1 MKKFLFVLILTLGW
15 LVSKGQL
22 YPPIQPYLENDYSIS
37 QVKRFAMGQNELS
50 SSWRK
55 EFLSIV
61 NDGLAQA
68 GENMYLGE
76 DKILS
81 ALDHVVYERRNL
93 NYSFENSRNISN
105 QVKFYSDF
113 GFDGM
118 VGVFK
123 YGKCSLVIFK
133 TRCMNLLKCRL
144 DVVQIEIKPEPKPD
158 PAPDWRTYQA
168 PKKVYPSNPQPIP
181 VVVPVVF
188 KKAFFQRTGVQI
200 GCVTIGLGGI
210 VAGVLLS
217 KHHRSSGVPGG
228 APKTP
233 PEPIVPPVIPPVIP
247 GGPGG
252 APLTK

>member
-1 MKKFLFVLILTLGW
+1 
-15 LVSKGQL
+15 
-22 YPPIQPYLENDYSIS
+22 LENDYSIS
-37 QVKRFAMGQNELS
+37 QVKSFAMAQTELS
-50 SSWRK
+50 SSWRR
-55 EFLSIV
+55 EFLAIV
-61 NDGLAQA
+61 NDALAKS

-144 DVVQIEIKPEPKPD
+144 DVVQIEIKKEPNPD
-158 PAPDWRTYQA
+158 PTPVPDWRTYQA

-181 VVVPVVF
+181 VVVPIVF
-188 KKAFFQRTGVQI
+188 EKRFFQKTGVKI

-217 KHHRSSGVPGG
+217 KHHRSSGFPGG

-233 PEPIVPPVIPPVIP
+233 PAPIVPPVVP